1 MNYVLDSLIFTLG
14 EYRDLIDEHYY
25 DPGLSNETL
34 RLEDVQRLFQQSERA
49 CRCSGCITKLEDH
62 VNDILKVAGDI
73 SPAFRRKLFIQSA
86 AKPPN
91 IHF

>member
-49 CRCSGCITKLEDH
+49 CKLEDH